1 MSYVLRPHPPQPSQA
16 LESLSDAERAI
27 SGGPLWNLQT
37 IQAKLVSVESM
48 RVIYSSNAENDAQS
62 ELLWTID
69 NAKAFISVLSRAR
82 YLASEWCYRCNSQKA
97 YAADAYVMG
106 FNRHKGEENQLT
118 DPWVYFK
125 FSVIEKTHS
134 ILILSSHLERRK
146 Q

>member
-27 SGGPLWNLQT
+27 SGGPLWNLQP
-37 IQAKLVSVESM
+37 IQAKLASVESM
-48 RVIYSSNAENDAQS
+48 RVIYSDNAANDALN

-69 NAKAFISVLSRAR
+69 NAKAFLSVLSHGR
-82 YLASEWCYRCNSQKA
+82 YLASEWCYRSNSKRA

-106 FNRHKGEENQLT
+106 FNRHKGEENQRT

-125 FSVIEKTHS
+125 FSVIENTHS
-134 ILILSSHLERRK
+134 ILILSSHPERK
-146 Q
+146 KK